1 MGLDY
6 GGEKFYQAISAL
18 ATSAAPIQKR
28 LVFAGMFLIRLK
40 PEDDLPKELHEEF
53 QAVCHELNKEEA
65 IGNEGTLEATARK
78 LSDEEGSK
86 LAERILTMYVK
97 LRGGI

>member
-53 QAVCHELNKEEA
+53 QAVCQELNKEEA
-65 IGNEGTLEATARK
+65 IGNEATARK